1 MVNEGMV
8 CIPFMAGRVMCPVAM
23 SVISKS
29 MVSLGLSLLVDE
41 TDILDA
47 PTNFMGPCICPII
60 VVAMKRA
67 ARRVKNFF
75 IVLR

>member
-1 MVNEGMV
+1 
-8 CIPFMAGRVMCPVAM
+8 MCPVAM

-47 PTNFMGPCICPII
+47 PTNFMGPGICPII
-60 VVAMKRA
+60 VVATKRA